1 MKNLNRRQSSSCREL
16 SMKSLWR
23 LPYLSAT
30 TWPIVA
36 SAPLRD
42 NWPYL
47 SETTRPMVAA
57 IPLRDNQPYCSEITW
72 PMVVWTYKG

>member
-1 MKNLNRRQSSSCREL
+1 MKNLNRRQSSSCCRES
-16 SMKSLWR
+16 SMKSLWSLWR

-36 SAPLRD
+36 STPLRD

-47 SETTRPMVAA
+47 SETIRPMVAA
-57 IPLRDNQPYCSEITW
+57 IPLRDNQPYRSEITW
-72 PMVVWTYKG
+72 PMVV